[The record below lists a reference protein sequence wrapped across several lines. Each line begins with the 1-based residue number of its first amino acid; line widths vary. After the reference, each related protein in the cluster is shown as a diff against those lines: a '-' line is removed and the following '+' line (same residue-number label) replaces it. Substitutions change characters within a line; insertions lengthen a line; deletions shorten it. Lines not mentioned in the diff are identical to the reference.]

1 MNRMKFGLLL
11 ACVLGLVS
19 LGISLIG
26 AEVVKATGDERF
38 CGSCHEMKPMVE
50 AYRHDIHGGSNRV
63 GFKAECADC
72 HLPHDNTFN
81 YLLKKA
87 TSGLNDV
94 YKVTLT
100 DTSKIDWLGKRDRR
114 EEFVYD
120 SGCLSCHQGLLE
132 KTVATNPKSL
142 QMHAHY
148 QEMQQKGE
156 KLQCVS
162 CHVTIGHNGELRSR
176 LNETQPEYQFQH
188 DLRAREAARAGT
200 AK

>member
-11 ACVLGLVS
+11 ACVVGLVS
-19 LGISLIG
+19 MGISLIG
-26 AEVVKATGDERF
+26 AEVVKATGGEQF
-38 CGSCHEMKPMVE
+38 CGACHEMQPMVE
-50 AYRHDIHGGSNRV
+50 AYRHDIHGGNNRV

-100 DTSKIDWLGKRDRR
+100 DTSQIDWLGKRERR

-132 KTVATNPKSL
+132 KTVASNPKSL
-142 QMHAHY
+142 EMHGHY
-148 QEMQQKGE
+148 QKMQQNGE
-156 KLQCVS
+156 ALQCVS
-162 CHVTIGHNGELRSR
+162 CHLTIGHNGELRSS
-176 LNETQPEYQFQH
+176 LNETQPEYKFQH
-188 DLRAREAARAGT
+188 DRLMQEAARA
-200 AK
+200 K

>member
-26 AEVVKATGDERF
+26 AEVVKATGDEQF
-38 CGSCHEMKPMVE
+38 CGACHEMKPMVE

-72 HLPHDNTFN
+72 HLPHDNAFN

-100 DTSKIDWLGKRDRR
+100 DTSKIDWLGKRERR

-132 KTVATNPKSL
+132 KTVASNPKSL
-142 QMHAHY
+142 EMHGHY
-148 QEMQQKGE
+148 QKRQQEGE
-156 KLQCVS
+156 ALQCVS
-162 CHVTIGHNGELRSR
+162 CHLTIGHNGELRSR
-176 LNETQPEYQFQH
+176 LNETQPEYKFQH
-188 DLRAREAARAGT
+188 DRQAQEAAKAN
-200 AK
+200 